1 MQRTKYEESLLAS
14 SFPAACPYC
23 GWMWLCGQDV
33 HERKALLHN
42 GQLLCKGCVVPE
54 GSVLSDWVVGK
65 FETLSSADKDL
76 AQRVAGL
83 RDDELDVCDVHRIV
97 DLMEQVND

>member
-1 MQRTKYEESLLAS
+1 MRRTKYEESLLAR
-14 SFPAACPYC
+14 SFPTACPYC

-33 HERKALLHN
+33 YERKALLHN
-42 GQLLCKGCVVPE
+42 GQLLCESCVVPKD
-54 GSVLSDWVVGK
+54 STLSDWMVSK
-65 FETLSSADKDL
+65 FETLSNADKEL

-83 RDDELDVCDVHRIV
+83 RDDELEVRDVHRIV